1 MLHLMVFTQ
10 KVKVLMVLMW
20 TVYPSLMDILENIFG
35 HMQPGSLKTMT
46 TLVATVHAQ
55 LIQDHFLLLSLAI
68 TTTVK
73 QGTLVHIRLNGFPMT
88 PCGTVRGVLQ
98 EITAAL
104 LVGCHGFVE
113 HYLVRLRMT
122 LR

>member
-35 HMQPGSLKTMT
+35 HMQPGSLKITIT
-46 TLVATVHAQ
+46 RTITVHVQ
-55 LIQDHFLLLSLAI
+55 FIQDLILLRLLVMTI
-68 TTTVK
+68 TVN
-73 QGTLVHIRLNGFPMT
+73 QGTLVVGRLNGTPMT